1 MLPEFRTLVSYIGT
15 FTPCAGTE
23 YVMAVQIEDVL
34 GTAHAVSGNL
44 KDQRGILDNVGSKL
58 ENVATRFPMV
68 TGLLNA
74 IRRKKNRVGPS
85 PRFGAR
91 HVQ

>member
-1 MLPEFRTLVSYIGT
+1 MLPGFSTSVSYMGAI
-15 FTPCAGTE
+15 TPCAATE

-91 HVQ
+91 YVQ

>member
-1 MLPEFRTLVSYIGT
+1 MGT

-23 YVMAVQIEDVL
+23 AVMAVQIEDVL

-85 PRFGAR
+85 PVAGASR
-91 HVQ
+91 AL